1 MQNLYQKRILD
12 NLPIVSSIPRHQK
25 TFYNENFP
33 NRAYNFS
40 PSLQALGHARRKVGI
55 FLSPYGSYPYSKHL
69 ESRFGHWQVKRE
81 SPCNNHANNCL
92 HNTNYESPCNYRANN
107 YLHNSNHETPCNY
120 RANSFLHNSESSRL
134 RQNFIR
140 CNYRAKLYLH
150 NSSHMCQ
157 NFLRKERTKSVR
169 LFDSFILTH
178 YIIYIIN
185 QPRNKTCYSL
195 LSISLL

>member
-55 FLSPYGSYPYSKHL
+55 FLSPYGSYPYSKHPQ
-69 ESRFGHWQVKRE
+69 SRFGHWQVKRE
-81 SPCNNHANNCL
+81 SPCKNHAKTSL
-92 HNTNYESPCNYRANN
+92 HNTN
-107 YLHNSNHETPCNY
+107 HETP
-120 RANSFLHNSESSRL
+120 
-134 RQNFIR
+134 

-150 NSSHMCQ
+150 NSVETENRPNFIRCKNHAKLYLHNSSHMRP

-169 LFDSFILTH
+169 
-178 YIIYIIN
+178 
-185 QPRNKTCYSL
+185 K
-195 LSISLL
+195 